1 MSAPALALNADGM
14 FRQELN
20 ANGTTKHSRHCAA
33 TFGRRD
39 WRCYRCVELM
49 RGAAPRG
56 SWHEDYF
63 AKKLGE
69 VQRRLF

>member
-1 MSAPALALNADGM
+1 MSQLPLTLAADRMYAHEHNAD
-14 FRQELN
+14 
-20 ANGTTKHSRHCAA
+20 GTTKHSRHCLGG
-33 TFGRRD
+33 FGRRD